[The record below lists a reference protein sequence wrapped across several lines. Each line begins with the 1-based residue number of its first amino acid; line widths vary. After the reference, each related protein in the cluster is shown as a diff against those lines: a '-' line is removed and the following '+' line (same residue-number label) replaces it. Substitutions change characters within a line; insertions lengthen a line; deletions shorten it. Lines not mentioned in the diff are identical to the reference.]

1 MDRGSIIV
9 IVLGLTI
16 VAAVAVFAFSR
27 RGSQQPVMLPPATTY
42 NNLEV
47 WQISWNAEGL
57 PEKIEV
63 HREAKQSVS

>member
-27 RGSQQPVMLPPATTY
+27 RGSQPVMLPPATTY

-57 PEKIEV
+57 PDKIEV